1 MLIFKFR
8 SKKRRVFCEFNMD
21 FGLQNGL
28 LMDENTCT
36 QAMKLFKETK
46 HLLQTNISA
55 IGNGTVC
62 FIGLFCIVNVKIR

>member
-1 MLIFKFR
+1 
-8 SKKRRVFCEFNMD
+8 MD